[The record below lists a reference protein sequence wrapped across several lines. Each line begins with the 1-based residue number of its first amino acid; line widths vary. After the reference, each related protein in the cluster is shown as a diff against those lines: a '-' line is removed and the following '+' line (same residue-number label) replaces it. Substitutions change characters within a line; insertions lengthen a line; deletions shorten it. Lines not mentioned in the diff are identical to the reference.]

1 MAKDE
6 TELGITGKPIP
17 KKKRSPA
24 KQHEFEKER
33 RRNLGTNVGGHQY
46 SSDVNPY
53 TNPRARTFEE
63 FMNILD
69 EKFSA
74 PDPSKPQ
81 SPKPTILPRS
91 REANIGPHDD
101 WKDKPSTEWNDRP
114 KKGKKLS
121 SRLRAVVGTQR
132 RQDKETGVREE
143 TTLTK
148 ERALEALR
156 KYKIAKT
163 KKISSQ
169 QPPLRKGEVRTF
181 NRTTG
186 KWESNLDG

>member
-1 MAKDE
+1 MTYSGAK
-6 TELGITGKPIP
+6 
-17 KKKRSPA
+17 
-24 KQHEFEKER
+24 
-33 RRNLGTNVGGHQY
+33 
-46 SSDVNPY
+46 
-53 TNPRARTFEE
+53 TFQE

-74 PDPSKPQ
+74 PDSSKPQ
-81 SPKPTILPRS
+81 SPKPTVLPRS

-101 WKDKPSTEWNDRP
+101 WNDKPSTEWNDRP
-114 KKGKKLS
+114 KKGKKLR
-121 SRLRAVVGTQR
+121 SRASAVVGTQR

-169 QPPLRKGEVRTF
+169 QPSLRKGEVRTF

-186 KWESNLDG
+186 KWESNLD

>member
-24 KQHEFEKER
+24 KQHKFEKER
-33 RRNLGTNVGGHQY
+33 RRNLGTNVGGHRYQK
-46 SSDVNPY
+46 DVKPYYNPIG
-53 TNPRARTFEE
+53 RTFEE

-81 SPKPTILPRS
+81 SPKPTVLPRS

-101 WKDKPSTEWNDRP
+101 WKDNPSTEWNDRP
-114 KKGKKLS
+114 KKGKKLR
-121 SRLRAVVGTQR
+121 SRASAVVGTQR

-163 KKISSQ
+163 KKIPSQ
-169 QPPLRKGEVRTF
+169 QAPLRKGEVRTF

-186 KWESNLDG
+186 KWESNLDE